1 MASIDERV
9 VSLKFDNKQFEQGIK
24 QSQQSL
30 DGFSTSETK
39 LTGLRAG
46 LEKIKGLFSG
56 FRMTG
61 LEDGIETATTGFNM
75 LENAASVAF
84 GIIASKAIAAGAQM
98 ANSFA
103 FKPIFEGF
111 GEYET
116 KIGSIQTILANTARH
131 GTTLEDINAALSD
144 LNDYADKTIYNFG
157 DMTRNIGLFTN
168 AGLGVEE
175 STSMIKGFSNEAA
188 RSGTSAAA
196 AAGAAYQL
204 SQALATG
211 TIRLM
216 DWKSIQNANM
226 GGANMR
232 EGLLRVAEAMGT
244 VSASGTTA
252 EAIQNDF
259 NGSLEK
265 GWLSADVMS
274 SYLRIMAGD
283 MDEAQMAAM
292 GLSEEQIKMFQEEQ
306 KMAEEA
312 ATKVRTLTQL
322 LGTIGEAIGSGWAQ
336 TFEILFGDFE
346 EATELFTGINN
357 AVTPIIDGMTEAR
370 NNLLQGWSDAGGR
383 AKVIEALSNAFK
395 GLWAVMGSIGDAWS
409 RVFPPMT
416 VDTLTNITNKISDF
430 SAKLV
435 PSAATTEK
443 LTRVFAGLF
452 AVVKIGVSFLS
463 ALGSA
468 VFKAF
473 GGIGGAA
480 GSVLDLAAAIGDWLV
495 GLEESISSSNIFTDV
510 LGGIANV
517 ANQVLTFLWSLGS
530 AAKTAGSSLLEALD
544 LKSIFSGL
552 SFDGALDWI
561 ADAFSKL
568 GDLDFGS
575 MDLSGFADTISS
587 IASAFGSAGGTIGS
601 FLASVGSGIQTFL
614 NGGGLK
620 AIFAGVSAAGIFSL
634 GVSIAGFVKTLS
646 EYFDKG
652 DDEPGGV
659 IGLLK
664 KFFGK
669 GGIADDIVNNQ
680 GSIKDAVKDTF
691 GSLTDTLGEM
701 QNSLKAATLISI
713 ATAVG
718 ILTWSCMQLSTL
730 DAGQLGKSVAA
741 IGAMMVEL
749 SIALKL
755 ITKSLDA
762 GTTKGIIKAGVAL
775 ILFAAAV
782 RILAGAVTSLG
793 QNDTDNLI
801 RGMTATVILLA
812 AVTVV
817 AKNLDKTAGSTARAG
832 VSIILFAAAVKI
844 LASAVA
850 DLGAQDTD
858 TLIKGLVSVGVL
870 LGAITAMTKIV
881 SGSKGM
887 ISTGVGIL
895 IVSAALKILS
905 GVITEMGGL
914 SWTEIGKGL
923 AVVAGALVAISAALK
938 LVPATAIFGAAG
950 ILIAAAAL
958 KILGDVM
965 KDLSTMSWEEI
976 AKGLVSLAGAL
987 LIVVVATNAMSGAL
1001 LGAAA
1006 MIVVAAAIKIL
1017 VPPLKS
1023 LGDMS
1028 WGEIAKAMVALAG
1041 GLLILAV
1048 GVTLMSAAIVGALV
1062 LPIVAASLLLL
1073 VPALKALGNMSWGEI
1088 AKGLIAL
1095 AAALLVIAV
1104 GGAALT
1110 GAVPGLLGLGAAILL
1125 IGAGVFLAATGLALL
1140 AGSLAVLISLG
1151 TAATEMLQDI
1161 VLAFIETLP
1170 ELAVA
1175 FGESIVALL
1184 DTFVA
1189 NQESFTAAAVAF
1201 ITSMLTAIQE
1211 TAPQFAETIRVL
1223 LDSFIPIIQEYIP
1236 TIAQLGVD
1244 LFMAFL
1250 NAMNENIPKIVDTAS
1265 SIVINFLNG
1274 ISANLPGIVQA
1285 GINLIITFIDTM
1297 TVAIN
1302 NNAPRLRASAK
1313 NLIVAMIDAVTGGL
1327 ASKASEVWSS
1337 AREIGSNIISGIK
1350 NGITSGIQ
1358 SIKDAATSA
1367 ASSALNAAKSF
1378 LGIKSPSRE
1387 FAKVGKWSM
1396 IGFANGITKYS
1407 GTAKKAAS
1415 DSMAEVLERFK
1426 NTGGFPVENLD
1437 FSDAPDPVI
1446 RPVVDLSEVEKSR
1459 SQIDNILG
1467 EHTTGISSV
1476 SMALTPKPADFR
1488 SGNSPYTDPSR
1499 GGTTFIQNNYSPKA
1513 LDPTTVYRQTRN
1525 LISVSKSGA

>member
-46 LEKIKGLFSG
+46 LEKINGLFSG
-56 FRMTG
+56 FQMPG
-61 LEDGIETATTGFNM
+61 LEDGLASATAGFNM
-75 LENAASVAF
+75 LESAASVAF
-84 GIIASKAIAAGAQM
+84 GIITAKAAMAGAQM
-98 ANSFA
+98 VANFGM
-103 FKPIFEGF
+103 KPIFEGF
-111 GEYET
+111 SEYET

-131 GTTLEDINAALSD
+131 GTTLEDVNASLSE

-168 AGLGVEE
+168 AGLGVAE

-188 RSGTSAAA
+188 RSGASASA

-204 SQALATG
+204 SQALAAG

-274 SYLRIMAGD
+274 SYLQIMAGD

-312 ATKVRTLTQL
+312 ATKVRTLSQL

-336 TFEILFGDFE
+336 SFEILFGDFE

-383 AKVIEALSNAFK
+383 AKLIEALSNAFK
-395 GLWAVMGSIGDAWS
+395 GLWAVMGAIGDAWS

-416 VDTLTNITNKISDF
+416 VDTLMDITNKISEF
-430 SAKLV
+430 TAKLV

-468 VFKAF
+468 VFQAF

-510 LGGIANV
+510 LGGLANAV
-517 ANQVLTFLWSLGS
+517 NNVLQFIWNLGS
-530 AAKTAGSSLLEALD
+530 AVKGAGKSFMELLNLQEL
-544 LKSIFSGL
+544 FSGFSLEGVL
-552 SFDGALDWI
+552 SSVGDLFNGL
-561 ADAFSKL
+561 S
-568 GDLDFGS
+568 DLDFGS
-575 MDLSGFADTISS
+575 MDFSGVADALSAIG
-587 IASAFGSAGGTIGS
+587 SAFGSAGSTIGG
-601 FLASVGSGIQTFL
+601 FLSTIGDGIAKFVE
-614 NGGGLK
+614 GGGLK
-620 AIFAGVSAAGIFSL
+620 AIFAGVTVGGIGKIVFTIS
-634 GVSIAGFVKTLS
+634 GFVKTLQ
-646 EYFDKG
+646 EYFEKG

-659 IGLLK
+659 LGLVK
-664 KFFGK
+664 KFFGR
-669 GGIADDIVNNQ
+669 GGTAEEIVNNR
-680 GSIKDAVKDTF
+680 GSFTDAIKDTF
-691 GSLTDTLGEM
+691 GALTDTLGQM
-701 QNSLKAATLISI
+701 QNTLKAATLVSI
-713 ATAVG
+713 AVAVG

-730 DAGQLGKSVAA
+730 DAGKLGASVSA
-741 IGAMMVEL
+741 IGVLMLEL

-762 GTTKGIIKAGVAL
+762 GETAGIIKAGAAL
-775 ILFAAAV
+775 ILFAAAI
-782 RILAGAVTSLG
+782 RILAGAVNSLG
-793 QNDTDNLI
+793 QNDTGELI
-801 RGMTATVILLA
+801 RGLV
-812 AVTVV
+812 AVTILIAALAIV
-817 AKNLDKTAGSTARAG
+817 AKNLDKSSGPTLRAG
-832 VSIILFAAAVKI
+832 ISLIAFSYAIKLLTDSVQELGTMDTAA
-844 LASAVA
+844 
-850 DLGAQDTD
+850 
-858 TLIKGLVSVGVL
+858 LIKGMVSVGL
-870 LGAITAMTKIV
+870 LMGSMTLMTKL
-881 SGSKGM
+881 SGNAKGM
-887 ISTGVGIL
+887 LSARASIL
-895 IVSAALKILS
+895 LMAVALNILS
-905 GVITEMGGL
+905 DVVVSMSGM
-914 SWTEIGKGL
+914 SWTELAKGL
-923 AVVAGALVAISAALK
+923 VAMGLAIGAISAALAV
-938 LVPATAIFGAAG
+938 VPNTAPLGAAG
-950 ILIAAAAL
+950 ILIAAIAV
-958 KILGDVM
+958 KQLGE
-965 KDLSTMSWEEI
+965 T
-976 AKGLVSLAGAL
+976 
-987 LIVVVATNAMSGAL
+987 
-1001 LGAAA
+1001 
-1006 MIVVAAAIKIL
+1006 
-1017 VPPLKS
+1017 LKS

-1028 WGEIAKAMVALAG
+1028 WDQITKGLVAMGGSLLIVTLALMAMEGSIMGAAVAYIAAKAIEALVPPFKSLGEMSWQEIAKAMVALAG
-1041 GLLILAV
+1041 GLLILTA
-1048 GVTLMSAAIVGALV
+1048 GLMLMSGAVVGALI
-1062 LPIVAASLLLL
+1062 LPLVAGSLTLLA
-1073 VPALKALGNMSWGEI
+1073 PALMLMGSMSWSQI
-1088 AKGLIAL
+1088 AKGLVAL
-1095 AAALLVIAV
+1095 AGALAILAI

-1110 GAVPGLLGLGAAILL
+1110 GAIPGLLGLGAAIML
-1125 IGAGVFLAATGLALL
+1125 IGIGVGAAALGIGVLALGL
-1140 AGSLAVLISLG
+1140 SGLVAVGSEAVQLL
-1151 TAATEMLQDI
+1151 TDI
-1161 VLAFIETLP
+1161 VSMFIEKLP
-1170 ELAVA
+1170 EIAVA

-1184 DTFVA
+1184 QTFID
-1189 NQESFTAAAVAF
+1189 NQATFIEAAVAF
-1201 ITSMLTAIQE
+1201 ITTILTSIQE

-1223 LDSFIPIIQEYIP
+1223 LDTFIPIIEEYIP

-1250 NAMNENIPKIVDTAS
+1250 NAMNENIPQIIDTAS

-1274 ISANLPGIVQA
+1274 ISANLPGVVQA

-1297 TVAIN
+1297 TMAIN
-1302 NNAPRLRASAK
+1302 NNAPRLRSSAN

-1327 ASKASEVWSS
+1327 ASKVSEVWSS

-1350 NGITSGIQ
+1350 DGITSGVQ

-1367 ASSALNAAKSF
+1367 ASSALSAAKDF

-1396 IGFANGITKYS
+1396 IGFANGITNYS

-1426 NTGGFPVENLD
+1426 NTGGFPVENLG
-1437 FSDAPDPVI
+1437 FSEASDPVI

-1499 GGTTFIQNNYSPKA
+1499 SGTTFIQNNYSPKA